1 MRFLLSILALLPQS
15 LAVARRDSALR
26 PRASITLGD
35 ALSDTQAYLN
45 SQVRTTIQQ
54 DVQATLDQFKDL
66 PDYVSSVVKQAVT
79 LPLSQANYN
88 LSATEQLQRIQE
100 QVTTKLQ
107 SIQNDVIADI
117 AQLPTS
123 SIAEGDR
130 ANFTKLQA
138 CIGQIVAQGGLQ
150 EGQNCLSES
159 GYAVSS
165 LRDQFVTF
173 VNVNDFKIPAQ
184 AINAVTANITKF
196 LDSNVL
202 YPGAEALI
210 SQTQGA
216 IQNVQLTQA
225 AILRD
230 ASISSFDCF
239 VSAISMISTVA
250 LADRYLQCDYGN
262 TATTTFANSTLNKV
276 EQSYIAATNQY
287 SGYLPPNIVSD
298 VQSIGLQ
305 ALSVSLDPYQNATR
319 NAINDAI
326 LSSVATTSGETA
338 SLAISLVRCLNT
350 LLDLNQDTNCNP
362 ETDAS
367 IVKSQ
372 FNIYRNYLSQFVSI
386 LPQRLVLALNQKT
399 TELAAETNMTED
411 QVRSQLQALF
421 DKASVGAQYDS
432 CYNAYLDCVT
442 SGLSS
447 GISQANSTCEKGSQ
461 CQNLPQLTPTRLDG
475 TSPYSGIAG
484 KRSIDNRKLNRRGNV
499 NRLRKRVVM
508 ARKNR

>member
-1 MRFLLSILALLPQS
+1 M
-15 LAVARRDSALR
+15 
-26 PRASITLGD
+26 
-35 ALSDTQAYLN
+35 
-45 SQVRTTIQQ
+45 
-54 DVQATLDQFKDL
+54 
-66 PDYVSSVVKQAVT
+66 
-79 LPLSQANYN
+79 
-88 LSATEQLQRIQE
+88 
-100 QVTTKLQ
+100 
-107 SIQNDVIADI
+107 
-117 AQLPTS
+117 
-123 SIAEGDR
+123 
-130 ANFTKLQA
+130 
-138 CIGQIVAQGGLQ
+138 
-150 EGQNCLSES
+150 
-159 GYAVSS
+159 
-165 LRDQFVTF
+165 
-173 VNVNDFKIPAQ
+173 
-184 AINAVTANITKF
+184 
-196 LDSNVL
+196 
-202 YPGAEALI
+202 
-210 SQTQGA
+210 
-216 IQNVQLTQA
+216 
-225 AILRD
+225 
-230 ASISSFDCF
+230 
-239 VSAISMISTVA
+239 
-250 LADRYLQCDYGN
+250 
-262 TATTTFANSTLNKV
+262 
-276 EQSYIAATNQY
+276 
-287 SGYLPPNIVSD
+287 
-298 VQSIGLQ
+298 
-305 ALSVSLDPYQNATR
+305 
-319 NAINDAI
+319 
-326 LSSVATTSGETA
+326 
-338 SLAISLVRCLNT
+338 AISLVRCLNT